1 MHLVIFFII
10 MYLPSDGDIGRRPN
24 FPEKDP
30 RMTWGGDAG
39 EGVYVL
45 QWICGARYS
54 PESLTRLENP
64 GSP

>member
-45 QWICGARYS
+45 Q
-54 PESLTRLENP
+54 
-64 GSP
+64 